1 MRIKKTY
8 FLWTLVVLVSFLIS
22 GCSKSSDTPVEKQDF
37 HMGTI
42 ITQKVYGKDA
52 SKATD
57 EVFDRIGWLEKTM
70 TINDSGSEIDKLNDM
85 AGKEGVK
92 LSRESIFVLET
103 AKKYSELSD
112 GAFDVTVGPL
122 VKSWGIFTENP
133 RVPGKD
139 EINNLLK
146 LVDYKSIILDK
157 STLTAKLEKPGQIA
171 DLGGIVK
178 GYAGDEAVKIY
189 KKYGIKSA
197 YINLGGNVVVLGCKP
212 DGTQWKVGV
221 QNPRAENGKF
231 IGILNL
237 SDKTVVTSGDYER
250 YFEKDGVRYHH
261 ILDPK
266 TGYPSDS
273 DLISTTIVADN
284 SIDADA
290 LSTSAFVLGL
300 DKGMKLI
307 ESLGGIDAV
316 FITKD
321 KKVFVTEGLKDK
333 FKFDDESKEFDYVEK
348 R

>member
-1 MRIKKTY
+1 M
-8 FLWTLVVLVSFLIS
+8 
-22 GCSKSSDTPVEKQDF
+22 
-37 HMGTI
+37 
-42 ITQKVYGKDA
+42 YGEDA
-52 SKATD
+52 SKASD
-57 EVFDRIGWLEKTM
+57 EVFDKLQWLEKTM
-70 TINDSGSEIDKLNDM
+70 TINGSGSEIDTLNDM

-92 LSRESIFVLET
+92 LTHESIYVLET
-103 AKKYSELSD
+103 AKKYSELSG

-133 RVPGKD
+133 KVPGKD
-139 EINNLLK
+139 EVSNLLK
-146 LVDYKSIILDK
+146 LVNYKNIIVDK

-171 DLGGIVK
+171 DLGGIAK

-189 KKYGIKSA
+189 KKYGITSA
-197 YINLGGNVVVLGCKP
+197 YINLGGNVVVLGSKP
-212 DGTQWKVGV
+212 DGTDWKVGV

-273 DLISTTIVADN
+273 GLISTTIVADN

-290 LSTSAFVLGL
+290 LSTATFVLGL
-300 DKGMKLI
+300 DKGMRLI
-307 ESLGGIDAV
+307 ESLNGIDAI

-321 KKVFVTEGLKDK
+321 KKVYVTDGLKDR
-333 FKFDDESKEFDYVEK
+333 FKFDDESKEYEYVEK

>member
-1 MRIKKTY
+1 MLIKRKY
-8 FLWTLVVLVSFLIS
+8 FLWILVVLVSSLIA
-22 GCSKSSDTPVEKQDF
+22 GCSKSSDKPVEKQGF

-42 ITQKVYGKDA
+42 ITQKVYGEYA
-52 SKATD
+52 SKASD
-57 EVFDRIGWLEKTM
+57 EVFDKLQWLEKTM
-70 TINDSGSEIDKLNDM
+70 TINDSGSEIDTLNDM

-92 LSRESIFVLET
+92 LSEESIYVLET
-103 AKKYSELSD
+103 AKKYSELSG

-133 RVPGKD
+133 KVPGKD
-139 EINNLLK
+139 EVSNLLK
-146 LVDYKSIILDK
+146 LVNYKNIIVDK

-171 DLGGIVK
+171 DLGGIAK

-189 KKYGIKSA
+189 KKYGITSA
-197 YINLGGNVVVLGCKP
+197 YINLGGNVVVLGSKP
-212 DGTQWKVGV
+212 DGTDWKVGV

-273 DLISTTIVADN
+273 GLISTTIVADN

-290 LSTSAFVLGL
+290 LSTATFVLGL
-300 DKGMKLI
+300 DKGMRLI
-307 ESLGGIDAV
+307 ESLKGIDAI
-316 FITKD
+316 FITRD
-321 KKVFVTEGLKDK
+321 KKVYVTDGLKDR
-333 FKFDDESKEFDYVEK
+333 FKFDDESKEYEYVEK